1 MGQDEVGSVAEF
13 EAATGDMEAGDEV
26 RLLVRNARS
35 TGFVSFVLR

>member
-1 MGQDEVGSVAEF
+1 VAEF
-13 EAATGDMEAGDEV
+13 EAAAEGLEAGDEV